1 MSAWTTRSG
10 WQRAAAAAGTVLAVG
25 VLAACGSDD
34 EKASADNGSSASSEA
49 SSEASSGASA
59 GASSD
64 DTAAEADSFD
74 LPDGWDLDSLPVPPG
89 AEAED
94 TTTGDDNPS
103 FALFDTDADAV
114 MAFYR
119 QALPDAGLQVT
130 SDGPA
135 GSRQAI
141 QATGPG
147 MRVLVLGDDVMV
159 SVSVSRAS
167 S

>member
-10 WQRAAAAAGTVLAVG
+10 WQRAAATAATLLAVG

-34 EKASADNGSSASSEA
+34 EKASADGGSSASAEV
-49 SSEASSGASA
+49 SS

-64 DTAAEADSFD
+64 DTAAEAGSFD

-94 TTTGDDNPS
+94 TTTSDDNPS

>member
-34 EKASADNGSSASSEA
+34 GKASADSGS
-49 SSEASSGASA
+49 G
-59 GASSD
+59 SSD
-64 DTAAEADSFD
+64 DTAAEAGSFD
-74 LPDGWDLDSLPVPPG
+74 LPDSWEMDTFPVPPG

-94 TTTGDDNPS
+94 SSTGDDNPS
-103 FALFDTDADAV
+103 FKIFDTDAAAV
-114 MAFYR
+114 LDFYR
-119 QALPDAGLQVT
+119 TALPDEGLQIT
-130 SDGPA
+130 TDGPV
-135 GSRQAI
+135 GTLQSM

-147 MRVLVLGDDVMV
+147 TRVTILGDDDMM
-159 SVSVSRAS
+159 SVSLSRAS